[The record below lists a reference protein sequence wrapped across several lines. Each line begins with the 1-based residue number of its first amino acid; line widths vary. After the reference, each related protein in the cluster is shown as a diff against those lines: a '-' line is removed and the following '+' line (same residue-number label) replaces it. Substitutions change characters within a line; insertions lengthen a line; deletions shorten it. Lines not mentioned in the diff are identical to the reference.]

1 MLPRKQVSLKIR
13 NGAATPMTR
22 TGLAPACWAVRG
34 SVLGFGVPQVNPVL
48 RYENG
53 TEHAGEVWT
62 SEARKIGVPLVARQ
76 GRVP

>member
-1 MLPRKQVSLKIR
+1 
-13 NGAATPMTR
+13 
-22 TGLAPACWAVRG
+22 
-34 SVLGFGVPQVNPVL
+34 LGFGVPQVNPVL

-76 GRVP
+76 GLTLERT